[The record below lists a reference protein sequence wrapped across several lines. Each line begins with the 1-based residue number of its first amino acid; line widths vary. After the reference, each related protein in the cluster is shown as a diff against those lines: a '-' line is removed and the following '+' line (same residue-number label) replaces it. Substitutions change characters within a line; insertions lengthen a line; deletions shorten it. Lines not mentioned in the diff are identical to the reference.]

1 MGEPARR
8 RARLARVSVAYVKH
22 LFVTQDFLPDLG
34 GMARRHV
41 ELVRRYPE
49 PMSVSTVAAPDAA
62 RYDAVDKTLYLRP
75 GIGGDFRCFIST
87 ATGYGTVGVRG
98 GKPFLDVVHGT
109 IPCKTIAYQ
118 ANVGQG

>member
-1 MGEPARR
+1 M
-8 RARLARVSVAYVKH
+8 KH

-62 RYDAVDKTLYLRP
+62 RYDAAEEYAIERQPFT
-75 GIGGDFRCFIST
+75 FR
-87 ATGYGTVGVRG
+87 R
-98 GKPFLDVVHGT
+98 
-109 IPCKTIAYQ
+109 
-118 ANVGQG
+118 ANRFTSQLGALAREALP